1 MPAAS
6 WLGSA
11 QRGILARDQAL
22 AAITPMIDD
31 LVRDM
36 GSDKVRSALPILRE
50 LRLRLEQDS

>member
-1 MPAAS
+1 
-6 WLGSA
+6 
-11 QRGILARDQAL
+11 
-22 AAITPMIDD
+22 MIDD